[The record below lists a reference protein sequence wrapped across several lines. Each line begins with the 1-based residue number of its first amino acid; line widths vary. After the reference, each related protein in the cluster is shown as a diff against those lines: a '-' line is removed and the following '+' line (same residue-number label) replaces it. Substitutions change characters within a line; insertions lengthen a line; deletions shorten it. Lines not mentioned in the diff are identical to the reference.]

1 MIRFAWQDEVLM
13 KLLGVEIHTKNEIL
27 ALFDEPEVIPNDT
40 IMIDDGVHYAI
51 KKDSRDKGQRS
62 LCGCMASKDIG
73 QYGTCLKI
81 GVSHP
86 YRPLWQLPPANSGHS
101 SRPLGRMRPSCRRPL
116 HQVADAGTER

>member
-51 KKDSRDKGQRS
+51 KKTAEIRDKDPCVSVWQAKIS
-62 LCGCMASKDIG
+62 VNTALVSKLEFRIPIDR
-73 QYGTCLKI
+73 YGNF
-81 GVSHP
+81 HP
-86 YRPLWQLPPANSGHS
+86 QIPAILRDH
-101 SRPLGRMRPSCRRPL
+101 
-116 HQVADAGTER
+116 